1 MATQIAISMYVY
13 IHRYGYGILAIASYQ
28 YRAVLEE
35 LDDIVLLQNIM
46 IRSYCKII
54 SGYFADL
61 IHIK

>member
-35 LDDIVLLQNIM
+35 LDDIALLQNIM
-46 IRSYCKII
+46 VSCYIATVKLLVAILQI
-54 SGYFADL
+54 
-61 IHIK
+61 